1 MSKKKKIVLLSVMVA
16 LLIASG
22 VLNFVLTDT
31 GITNDQGG
39 DGEPLSVFAE
49 YRESRVSTRDEEIL
63 ILNSI
68 ISDPNSSAEAKA
80 SAEELKLQICKNM
93 ETELVLETQ
102 IKSKGF
108 EDAIV
113 TISTSSISVAVDQA
127 EISSQEMAQ
136 ILSIVVTETG
146 KSPSIVRI
154 SGNA

>member
-16 LLIASG
+16 LLIVSG

-31 GITNDQGG
+31 GIMDNYD
-39 DGEPLSVFAE
+39 DNEPLSVFSE
-49 YRESRVSTRDEEIL
+49 YRENRVSTRDEEIL

-68 ISDPNSSAEAKA
+68 ISDPNSSEDAKA

-136 ILSIVVTETG
+136 ILSIVVNETG

>member
-22 VLNFVLTDT
+22 VLNFTLNDT
-31 GITNDQGG
+31 GNIGEIGG
-39 DGEPLSVFAE
+39 SETLSVFAE
-49 YRESRVSTRDEEIL
+49 YRENRVSTREEEIL
-63 ILNSI
+63 ILDSI
-68 ISDPNSSAEAKA
+68 IADPNSSVDAKA
-80 SAEELKLQICKNM
+80 SAEQLKLEICRNM

-108 EDAIV
+108 QDAIV
-113 TISTSSISVAVDQA
+113 TISSSSISVAVDQA
-127 EISSQEMAQ
+127 EITSQEMAQ
-136 ILSIVVTETG
+136 ILSIVVSETG

>member
-22 VLNFVLTDT
+22 VLNFTLNDA
-31 GITNDQGG
+31 GIIDNGG
-39 DGEPLSVFAE
+39 GGETLSVFAE
-49 YRESRVSTRDEEIL
+49 YRENRVSTREEEIL
-63 ILNSI
+63 ILDTI
-68 ISDPNSSAEAKA
+68 IADPNSSEAAKA
-80 SAEELKLQICKNM
+80 SAEELKLQICRNM

-108 EDAIV
+108 QDAIV
-113 TISTSSISVAVDQA
+113 TISSTSISVAVDQA

-136 ILSIVVTETG
+136 ILSIVVSETG

>member
-1 MSKKKKIVLLSVMVA
+1 MSKKRKIVLLSIMVA
-16 LLIASG
+16 LLVASG

-31 GITNDQGG
+31 GITNEFNDAQTM
-39 DGEPLSVFAE
+39 DVFAE
-49 YRESRVSTRDEEIL
+49 YRENRVSTREEEIM
-63 ILNSI
+63 ILDSI

-80 SAEELKLQICKNM
+80 SAEELKLQICRNM

-113 TISTSSISVAVDQA
+113 TISSSSISVAVDQA

-136 ILSIVVTETG
+136 ILSIVVSETG
-146 KSPSIVRI
+146 MSPSIVRI